1 MPSLIVSVMVPA
13 EELTMLLLWTIEK
26 GKFWTKGKAITM
38 KKKRMEYSW
47 PLRQVTAFIEGKFRA
62 DFSEFVI
69 IDCRYWYEYEGGH
82 IKGAL
87 NLNQKKYIKKYANWY
102 FDQIHKN
109 RQEKNGRRAIIFH
122 CEYSQH
128 RGPELC
134 KYFRALDREANAHCY
149 PYLDVEEVH
158 VMRGGYRAFF
168 ANKEFHQ
175 YCDPVGY
182 VSMDDEA
189 FKDELEKQTGHRST
203 RYSGAKTRTHGIVGR
218 KSAFLSTLKKKQRM
232 VGTTTPSSSSAA
244 STPLIATVIE
254 AVSDISMAKK
264 QPCQR

>member
-1 MPSLIVSVMVPA
+1 VSAFVYR
-13 EELTMLLLWTIEK
+13 EQHSFFLLQHSFACSFYVCK
-26 GKFWTKGKAITM
+26 
-38 KKKRMEYSW
+38 
-47 PLRQVTAFIEGKFRA
+47 VTAFIEGKFRA

-87 NLNQKKYIKKYANWY
+87 NLNQKKYIKKY

-232 VGTTTPSSSSAA
+232 VGLPLEFTNTSPPQTTTTTTATPSTTTPSSSSAA